1 MVTIVKLVGLLT
13 PQEKRSAFF
22 LLLMIFFMI
31 LIDGLGVASVMPFM
45 AVLSAPQ
52 SIEANSM
59 LAFIFKYLNF
69 SDTNSFL
76 FFLGSV
82 TFILLVSGQAFKAFI
97 TYHQVKFS
105 MMSEYSISKRLIKA
119 YLYQSYDWFLD
130 KNSAELGR
138 ALLSEVSTVVGGGM
152 MPLISL
158 ITQCALTV
166 VLLLLLVLV
175 DPFLAMLLG
184 GVLGGIYFLVYIV
197 TRAFISKIGAERNRA
212 NQERFSV
219 VSEAFGAFKEV
230 KMLGLEN
237 VFIDRFG
244 IPAEIYAR
252 HQVSSTVVSQMPRF
266 ALEATAYGGMILLL
280 LILMSGG
287 GEIGS
292 VLPVVTLYAFAG
304 YRLMP
309 ALQQI
314 YSSFSQLRFIGSALD
329 MVSYDL
335 NYLKIN
341 GNKSDDEVP
350 VRLKKSIQ
358 LTDVKFSYPG
368 ATSPTLINFNLKIP
382 AYSTVGIIGLT
393 GSGKSTTI
401 DLILGLLV
409 PQKGA
414 VTVDDLQINALNRSV
429 WQRSIGYVPQQ
440 IYLADSSVAANIAFG
455 VEVNNID
462 HNALL
467 KAAKL
472 ANLHEFV
479 VNELSDGYDTAVGE
493 RGVRLSGGQRQRIG
507 IARALYGCPQILIF
521 DEATSALD
529 GLTESEV
536 MEAISNLKNNMT
548 IIIIS
553 HRLSALRNCDQIFLI
568 EKGEILD
575 HGNYEEL
582 SKSNKRFREMLGD

>member
-1 MVTIVKLVGLLT
+1 M
-13 PQEKRSAFF
+13 
-22 LLLMIFFMI
+22 
-31 LIDGLGVASVMPFM
+31 
-45 AVLSAPQ
+45 
-52 SIEANSM
+52 
-59 LAFIFKYLNF
+59 
-69 SDTNSFL
+69 
-76 FFLGSV
+76 
-82 TFILLVSGQAFKAFI
+82 
-97 TYHQVKFS
+97 
-105 MMSEYSISKRLIKA
+105 
-119 YLYQSYDWFLD
+119 
-130 KNSAELGR
+130 
-138 ALLSEVSTVVGGGM
+138 
-152 MPLISL
+152 
-158 ITQCALTV
+158 
-166 VLLLLLVLV
+166 
-175 DPFLAMLLG
+175 
-184 GVLGGIYFLVYIV
+184 
-197 TRAFISKIGAERNRA
+197 
-212 NQERFSV
+212 
-219 VSEAFGAFKEV
+219 
-230 KMLGLEN
+230 
-237 VFIDRFG
+237 
-244 IPAEIYAR
+244 
-252 HQVSSTVVSQMPRF
+252 
-266 ALEATAYGGMILLL
+266 
-280 LILMSGG
+280 
-287 GEIGS
+287 
-292 VLPVVTLYAFAG
+292 
-304 YRLMP
+304 
-309 ALQQI
+309 
-314 YSSFSQLRFIGSALD
+314 
-329 MVSYDL
+329 
-335 NYLKIN
+335 
-341 GNKSDDEVP
+341 
-350 VRLKKSIQ
+350 
-358 LTDVKFSYPG
+358 
-368 ATSPTLINFNLKIP
+368 
-382 AYSTVGIIGLT
+382 
-393 GSGKSTTI
+393 
-401 DLILGLLV
+401 